1 MTKAELIDAV
11 VQSEIVPDG
20 LSKKSVQAVIDAT
33 FEEIKIAIRNEN
45 RFLFPGFGTFAKK
58 ERAGRAGRNPQTGKP
73 ITIQPQTTV
82 TFKPAQ
88 SLKDFV
94 AEYDKKSIA

>member
-1 MTKAELIDAV
+1 MTKAELVDAV
-11 VQSEIVPDG
+11 VQAESVPDE

-33 FEEIKIAIRNEN
+33 FEELKVAIRNED
-45 RFLFPGFGTFAKK
+45 RFLFPGFGTFTKK
-58 ERAGRAGRNPQTGKP
+58 KRAARAGRNPQTGEP
-73 ITIQPQTTV
+73 ITIQAQTTV

-94 AEYDKKSIA
+94 AVGEKE